1 MPHRGRLNVL
11 GNVIRKP
18 MEMIQ
23 REFQGIR
30 DLWLSNENANQLTTH
45 SVLFEAAYTLPVL
58 AR

>member
-1 MPHRGRLNVL
+1 MLTPVTGSDVDTTSNWGDLTYELSNLRY
-11 GNVIRKP
+11 
-18 MEMIQ
+18 
-23 REFQGIR
+23 R